1 MDENRKI
8 KRGEIYWIEPNPY
21 RPSVGSVQMAGRPAI
36 VVSNDD
42 NNLHALTAE
51 IVYLTTAPKIDLPTH
66 CTIRSANKPSIALC
80 EQVTTVST
88 EQFREYIGTCTQN
101 EMKNVDA
108 CMAISLG
115 LDFSTHSIPEKDT
128 QHDVESQKTIDDL
141 KKEKEIYIT
150 KLGEMKIELER
161 AKAREELLMQ
171 LYTESTRK

>member
-1 MDENRKI
+1 MEENRKI

-88 EQFREYIGTCTQN
+88 EQFREYIGTCTKN

-115 LDFSTHSIPEKDT
+115 LDFSTHSIPE
-128 QHDVESQKTIDDL
+128 DVESQKTIDDQ

-171 LYTESTRK
+171 LYKESTRK